1 MNDIQNDSKG
11 QAEEKEVEVE
21 TTQVPSPDTK
31 DSTTGDQTTAKE
43 SGDQGSVAEDESDLP
58 VDEMERRRAFQEQRQ
73 EIKRLREEVAAR
85 GPRESAFNAF
95 RAQTPPVGQT
105 VAPRIENYTNPVT
118 GETDYAAYNQAVNQV
133 ITQQAS
139 QNAAYIAQQTTKELL
154 DENNA
159 RQKHPELFAD
169 QETEQEIADRWL
181 AAKMRGENPSI
192 SEIAD
197 RVAKRFKR
205 AISSAEKVGAEKILT
220 EVSEKEKAGLSASS
234 QTAQPA
240 RQQASQEDLERL
252 QTQTRRGDDD
262 AIAARI
268 SRIPWANK

>member
-1 MNDIQNDSKG
+1 MDTQK
-11 QAEEKEVEVE
+11 AEEKVRE
-21 TTQVPSPDTK
+21 TETPQVAPPTTEQPTTGAETMVKEPVAQVPLTE
-31 DSTTGDQTTAKE
+31 G
-43 SGDQGSVAEDESDLP
+43 ESDLP
-58 VDEMERRRAFQEQRQ
+58 ADIKEQRRAFQEQRL
-73 EIKRLREEVAAR
+73 EIKRLREEAAKR
-85 GPRESAFNAF
+85 ERSESAFNAF
-95 RAQTPPVGQT
+95 RAQTPPVGQP
-105 VAPRIENYTNPVT
+105 VELRIENFTNPAT